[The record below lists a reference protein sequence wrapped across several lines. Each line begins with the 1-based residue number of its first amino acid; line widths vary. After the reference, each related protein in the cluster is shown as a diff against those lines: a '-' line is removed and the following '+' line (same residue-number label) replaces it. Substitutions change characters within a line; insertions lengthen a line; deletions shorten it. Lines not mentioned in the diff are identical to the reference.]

1 MSVVDVPLAPPAPT
15 MPANRPDRLSS
26 LLSKGNE
33 WTTLADHRTRFAPP
47 PAVGRAPD
55 RALTEEVE
63 RAGLRGRGGAAFPTA
78 TKFRAV
84 AAGRRRAVVLAN
96 GSEGEPA
103 SFKDALLM
111 SAAPHL
117 VLDGALLAASAV
129 GADEVILG
137 IKYHAGHA
145 RNSIERALAERYTS
159 EPATARVRVLD
170 VPPRYLAGEE
180 RALVNL
186 VNRGRAIPPAGNAR
200 PFEQGV
206 GGRPTL
212 VQNVETLAHVALIR
226 RNGADWFRGVG
237 TDEAPGTALVSVGG
251 AVEHP
256 GVYEIATG
264 VPFVDLLSAV
274 GGATGEIGGVLMG
287 GYAGTWLS
295 AEEAVRVRLDRKGLA
310 AVGGIFGC
318 GAIVVLPA
326 SACGVRE
333 TAFTLRW
340 LADQTAGQCGPCVHG
355 LGSIA
360 SATEAL
366 RTGRADPK
374 VPERLSRW
382 ANDIEGRGACRYP
395 DGALRFLRS
404 ALKTFA
410 PEIRNHVRGRP
421 CASAERAAILP
432 LPDVW
437 RAA

>member
-1 MSVVDVPLAPPAPT
+1 MSVADLPLAPAVTT
-15 MPANRPDRLSS
+15 MPAHRPDRLSS
-26 LLSKGNE
+26 LLARDGG
-33 WTTLADHRTRFAPP
+33 WTTLTEHRTRFAA
-47 PAVGRAPD
+47 PAAMGREPD
-55 RALTEEVE
+55 LALTDEVE

-84 AAGRRRAVVLAN
+84 SAGRRRAVVLAN

-103 SFKDALLM
+103 SFKDARLM

-129 GADEVILG
+129 GADEVIVG

-145 RNSIERALAERYTS
+145 RNSMERALAERYTA

-186 VNRGRAIPPAGNAR
+186 VNRGRAIPPSGTAR
-200 PFEQGV
+200 PFEKGV
-206 GGRPTL
+206 SGRPTL
-212 VQNVETLAHVALIR
+212 VQNVETLAHLALIA
-226 RNGADWFRGVG
+226 RNGAEWFRAVG
-237 TDEAPGTALVSVGG
+237 TKESPGTALVSVGG

-256 GVYEIATG
+256 GVYEIAIG
-264 VPFVDLLSAV
+264 VPFVELLSAA
-274 GGATGEIGGVLMG
+274 GGATGEIGAVLVG

-295 AEEAVRVRLDRKGLA
+295 AEEAVRATLDKEGLA
-310 AVGGIFGC
+310 AVGGILGC

-355 LGSIA
+355 LASIA

-366 RTGRADPK
+366 RTGRADRK
-374 VPERLSRW
+374 VVDRLTRW
-382 ANDIEGRGACRYP
+382 AGDIEGRGACRYP

-404 ALKTFA
+404 ALTTFA
-410 PEIRNHVRGRP
+410 PEIRNHVHGRP
-421 CASAERAAILP
+421 CASAERRAILP

-437 RAA
+437 RPA